1 MSKTTYIQSVP
12 AKDADNDSL
21 SDKLETEGIP
31 VGFGVSIQTNA
42 SNPDT
47 DGDGL
52 EDGNE
57 ILQNEVVYHP
67 SAIGGTFYRM
77 RSDPT
82 DPHTDDDLLND
93 SKEVRGWNVSTINKT
108 VSYNG
113 TTRDIYRWDRQNEDN
128 DSIHVTAD
136 PIDNDTDDDGISD
149 LGEKQLIHSD
159 PRRPVTYGLTLEHQR
174 DIVDELED
182 NGDRRTARSVR
193 KIGIADDY
201 QSLQE
206 LHLTDKTDDFDL
218 VYDRESSETGLELL
232 VYRSYPSKLDPRGD
246 RRGEYTRRTDTW
258 LNNSEEPL
266 SLPATEGGA
275 EPEWDP
281 DIDDDGLTEGQEAVA
296 ITKAEYQSGGTYT
309 SEGWKVR
316 HAGRLNNYDTRPVEA
331 DTDGDGYW
339 DGWVGVYNTS
349 NSRNVILYPENLKDG
364 DGIEAGE
371 RVDEQVGT
379 HRIAEAPT
387 PTDRY
392 AVINEEKRHSNLH
405 MGELHW
411 ETNPADDGDAA
422 YEQTELRLEV
432 DYHARADDKAL
443 AVLNSTNSTV
453 PTTYALYG
461 MNITFDVDDEIMDTE
476 DASVDSRS
484 HAQDIEDDHHDQAD
498 STAYYFITK
507 RWPGKDVEGVTS
519 TNGNDYAHLGYG
531 VFILTDNLASSKV
544 DHAHT
549 SVHEI
554 GHLLGAGR
562 LDDKTL
568 HTLAPD
574 IGKGEIKPDLSEGE
588 VYSGGDIDKS
598 KEIVKLEGD
607 VERRWST
614 MSTGEDP
621 IDDKPMSGN
630 YIAFSIEE
638 ILMLEFKY
646 IATRG
651 NYEEII
657 DI

>member
-1 MSKTTYIQSVP
+1 MSKTTYIQSVT

-136 PIDNDTDDDGISD
+136 PIDKDTDDDGISD
-149 LGEKQLIHSD
+149 LGEKQLFHSH

-182 NGDRRTARSVR
+182 NGDRRTAQSVR

-316 HAGRLNNYDTRPVEA
+316 HACRLNNYDTRPVEA

-364 DGIEAGE
+364 DGIENGE
-371 RVDEQVGT
+371 RVDKQVGT
-379 HRIAEAPT
+379 HLVTEAPT
-387 PTDRY
+387 PPDRY
-392 AVINEEKRHSNLH
+392 ADIEGEKRHSNLH
-405 MGELHW
+405 LGELHW
-411 ETNPADDGDAA
+411 KTDPTDNGDTADQ
-422 YEQTELRLEV
+422 QTELTFEV
-432 DYHARADDKAL
+432 DYHTQADEKAL
-443 AVLNSTNSTV
+443 DVLNSSNSIV

-461 MNITFDVDDEIMDTE
+461 MSITFDINEQITDPELAIVDN
-476 DASVDSRS
+476 RS
-484 HAQDIEDDHHDQAD
+484 EADQIEDSHHNQED
-498 STAYYFITK
+498 STAYFFITK
-507 RWPGKDVEGVTS
+507 TWPEVGLPGISS
-519 TNGNDYAHLGYG
+519 TNGNDNIHLGW
-531 VFILTDNLASSKV
+531 VAFILTSNSTSSKL
-544 DHAHT
+544 DYGHT
-549 SVHEI
+549 STHEI
-554 GHLLGAGR
+554 GHLIGGGR
-562 LDDKTL
+562 PDDKTVDEV
-568 HTLAPD
+568 APHF
-574 IGKGEIKPDLSEGE
+574 GAGE
-588 VYSGGDIDKS
+588 VYSGGGDDKTP
-598 KEIVKLEGD
+598 EIVVLEGR
-607 VERRWST
+607 ERSRWSA
-614 MSTGEDP
+614 MSGASSAV
-621 IDDKPMSGN
+621 DDEPMSGD
-630 YIAFSIEE
+630 YVAFSIEE
-638 ILMLEFKY
+638 VLILEFQH
-646 IATRG
+646 IATKGTRPVSV
-651 NYEEII
+651 NI
-657 DI
+657 